1 MSPHRCP
8 FDEGASVIAASP
20 DELALIPALYTQC
33 FRLRQ
38 HDREAALATASVVE
52 IVAEALHE
60 TEPGGVLTGWLGKRP
75 FGFVLACA
83 RTRRLIRNL
92 LNPRRYLRLAR
103 AICAGACESC
113 AIPGGLAIPNL
124 VAHTRCLSYSLLHCD
139 SRVLYLGVLPGARHR
154 NLHLA
159 LCDAAASHIRATGG
173 TEVACEVRG
182 RARARV
188 AEQAGFLRRQ
198 EFGAGENRYIVLTR
212 SVDWCPG

>member
-1 MSPHRCP
+1 VSPHRCP
-8 FDEGASVIAASP
+8 VDEVASVIPASP
-20 DELALIPALYTQC
+20 DDLALIPALYTQC
-33 FRLRQ
+33 FRVRQ
-38 HDREAALATASVVE
+38 HDREAALATASVVA

-83 RTRRLIRNL
+83 RTRRLIGSL
-92 LNPRRYLRLAR
+92 LHHRKFLRLAR
-103 AICAGACESC
+103 AICAGAYGSC
-113 AIPGGLAIPNL
+113 ATPGGLAIPNL
-124 VAHTRCLSYSLLHCD
+124 IAHTRCLSYSLLHCD
-139 SRVLYLGVLPGARHR
+139 SRLLYLGVLPEARHR

-188 AEQAGFLRRQ
+188 AEQVGFVRRR
-198 EFGAGENRYIVLTR
+198 EFGAGDNSYFVLTR
-212 SVDWCPG
+212 NVAWSRA